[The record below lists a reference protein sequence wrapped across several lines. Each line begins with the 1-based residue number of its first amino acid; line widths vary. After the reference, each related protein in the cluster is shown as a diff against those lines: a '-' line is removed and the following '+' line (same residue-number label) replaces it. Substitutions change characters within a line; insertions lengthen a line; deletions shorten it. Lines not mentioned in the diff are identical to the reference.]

1 MNFSHTD
8 ALAVAVCM
16 LHSPPKKSKTNYL
29 VLEILM
35 KFTFKILVTVK
46 ILIRYI
52 QQKYGQK
59 CDLYGT

>member
-16 LHSPPKKSKTNYL
+16 LHSPPKKYKTNDL

-35 KFTFKILVTVK
+35 KFTFTILVTVK

-52 QQKYGQK
+52 QQ
-59 CDLYGT
+59 